1 MKKLK
6 IQTSKLALGNS
17 CRFFASTYLGL
28 TLLTKYSERYFST
41 STVPVLDPFYITGL
55 VDGEG
60 SWALSIN
67 KDSKRSLGY
76 IITVVHRSWKLSL

>member
-1 MKKLK
+1 MGPERQGILHQYIEINKNKNMKKLK

-60 SWALSIN
+60 S
-67 KDSKRSLGY
+67 
-76 IITVVHRSWKLSL
+76 